1 MDPAA
6 PASAPPVLSAPGLR
20 TREHTIS
27 VPLRH
32 DDPGGESIEVFAREV
47 ADPDPDAAERPFL
60 VYFQGG
66 PGFEAD
72 RPCSLPRGPGWLDRA
87 LRDYRVLLL
96 DQRGTGRSTPLG
108 RLDGRQPAAQAEYLT
123 HFRADSIVR
132 DAELM
137 REHLGVE
144 RWSVLGQSFGGFCV
158 TAYLSRAPS
167 SLREAFLTG
176 GLPPLRRPID
186 DVYRCTYR
194 RVRDRFDRYLERYP
208 ADRERLARLRERLES
223 DDPLRLPG
231 GERLSWRRFRQV
243 GIDLGMADGAA
254 RIHHLLERPF
264 DSPAFLHDVAGYL
277 AFERNPIYAILHESC
292 YADGG
297 PTNWAAQRLLPDSF
311 DADNVLT
318 GEHVYP
324 WMFEEYPGLAPLAQ
338 AAERLA
344 DHSWPPLYDPEV
356 LAANEVPAA
365 AAIYVQDMYVER
377 EFSEQTAARI
387 RGLRP
392 WITNEYEHDG
402 LRSDGDRVLGR
413 LIDLARGRA

>member
-1 MDPAA
+1 MVPP
-6 PASAPPVLSAPGLR
+6 PASAPVITSAPGLR

-32 DDPGGESIEVFAREV
+32 DDPDGDTIEVFAREV
-47 ADPDPDAAERPFL
+47 ADPDPDAVQRPFL

-72 RPCSLPRGPGWLDRA
+72 RPSSLPRGPGWLDRA

-96 DQRGTGRSTPLG
+96 DQRGTGRSTPLSG
-108 RLDGRQPAAQAEYLT
+108 LAGLDPSAQAEYLT

-137 REHLGVE
+137 REHLDVE

-158 TAYLSRAPS
+158 TAYLSHAPD
-167 SLREAFLTG
+167 SLSEAFLTG
-176 GLPPLRRPID
+176 GLPPLHRSID
-186 DVYRCTYR
+186 DVYRLTYQ

-208 ADRERLARLRERLES
+208 GDRERLARLRARLDS
-223 DDPLRLPG
+223 DDPIHLPG

-243 GIDLGMADGAA
+243 GIDLGMADGAT

-264 DSPAFLHDVAGYL
+264 DSPAFIHDVAGYV
-277 AFERNPIYAILHESC
+277 AFERNPIYAVLHESC

-297 PTNWAAQRLLPDSF
+297 RTNWAAQRLLPAGF
-311 DADNVLT
+311 DADNALT

-324 WMFEEYPGLAPLAQ
+324 WMFEEYTGLAPLAE
-338 AAERLA
+338 AAMRLA
-344 DHSWPPLYDPEV
+344 EHSWPSLYDPDV
-356 LAANEVPAA
+356 LACNEVPAA

-377 EFSEQTAARI
+377 AFSEQTAQQI

-402 LRSDGDRVLGR
+402 LRNDGDRVLGR